1 MIQRELTIL
10 WPTEGWRIAEVL
22 ARQDVINP
30 LRQLY
35 ESLTRF
41 TTLSASMRELPDLVF
56 RSAAPPTT
64 VSELIE
70 LLPVSSSAFYDHWHE
85 EVSGTA
91 TPKELLDWVLLVR
104 ATWMVRR
111 HRSNTFPPL
120 GRSLRTLHRVSK
132 RLLDHSW
139 AWCVKHPEKV
149 VEGLQVWTR
158 RSGLEKKRSVR
169 KIV

>member
-70 LLPVSSSAFYDHWHE
+70 LLPVSSSAFYEHWHE

-111 HRSNTFPPL
+111 HRSNTFPPPRQEFENASSGFKTPAGSFL
-120 GRSLRTLHRVSK
+120 GMVRQAPGEGRGGAAG
-132 RLLDHSW
+132 LD
-139 AWCVKHPEKV
+139 A
-149 VEGLQVWTR
+149 
-158 RSGLEKKRSVR
+158 SVGPR
-169 KIV
+169 EET